1 LVQNL
6 SDHAVACYFQLWVS
20 FQLPVDLPDIIREGP
35 NFCKIRSKHLRTV
48 LWYAEIIWKSRMP
61 AKHSLHKME
70 LVSFPT
76 CRIKCFT
83 LLQIAGKHWW
93 EPIHLTLHRY
103 YCYNLEA
110 NLLFGHNFL
119 RPNGREGHDMQYWQV
134 WLVRLSFHRQQ
145 KWMWEGSRVASFQA
159 THAAWEQG

>member
-1 LVQNL
+1 MGQQETFGNGMRSNTVWYKIWVISGLLL
-6 SDHAVACYFQLWVS
+6 SPMGILPASSGS
-20 FQLPVDLPDIIREGP
+20 FREGHKFLQ
-35 NFCKIRSKHLRTV
+35 NKNLLHLWTV

-93 EPIHLTLHRY
+93 EPIHLTLHHY

-119 RPNGREGHDMQYWQV
+119 RPNGREGRDMQYWQV
-134 WLVRLSFHRQQ
+134 WLVCLSFHRQQ
-145 KWMWEGSRVASFQA
+145 KWMW
-159 THAAWEQG
+159 